1 MHGKQTLSSRGVRY
15 KLSVAATA
23 GAVPAAAAVGYTH
36 FRTKR
41 GRWRP
46 IAEFKSQ
53 GWGGHRHGQ
62 RGHAPTRQN
71 RRPVLAARSKA
82 VSQPGSSQ
90 EAGGSAPPPR
100 ASGCSPHQGAGG
112 SAPPRTRKRRFAF
125 PSRRHPRTL
134 SICPRTR
141 VGERRRGERSTRCSR
156 CSASCPGASVAPTW
170 SAARN
175 VRRWGPAGYT

>member
-1 MHGKQTLSSRGVRY
+1 MVSSKITVRREAAPGEQLHGKQTLSSRGVRY

-82 VSQPGSSQ
+82 VSQPG
-90 EAGGSAPPPR
+90 
-100 ASGCSPHQGAGG
+100 
-112 SAPPRTRKRRFAF
+112 
-125 PSRRHPRTL
+125 
-134 SICPRTR
+134 
-141 VGERRRGERSTRCSR
+141 
-156 CSASCPGASVAPTW
+156 
-170 SAARN
+170 
-175 VRRWGPAGYT
+175 